1 MTLIDRQADL
11 DRVLAALAPATT
23 IALDTEFLWERTYH
37 PTLALVQ
44 VAARD
49 PGGEA
54 QAFAVDPLRVDLTPL
69 TRLLAEP
76 GRLKVVHAG
85 RIDLELF
92 HARLGAPMG
101 PVFDT
106 QRAAALAGHGHQVGY
121 ANLVEALTG
130 RRLKKT
136 EQWSDWTRRPLR
148 PEQVSYALDD
158 VVPLLVV
165 HDRLLERLREA
176 GRLAWAE
183 EEMAPLTDPA
193 SYAPVPDEELWRRV
207 KNRRG
212 LDRRALGVLRALAV
226 WRERTSRERDLRPGF
241 VVKDPVLV
249 ELARR
254 APTSRGQLEHVRGL
268 HPGELKKSAEGL
280 LDAIRAALAL
290 PDDALPPADR
300 RPAGPDP
307 GPAVELMRAYVGA
320 RAAEAGVAPETL
332 ATTRDLERLARAHL
346 RGEAPE
352 VIGDDDDDEG
362 DGHDVLRGW
371 RGALVGRDL
380 LRLLEGKVSLRIDPA
395 RGSLRVDG

>member
-1 MTLIDRQADL
+1 MTLIDRQDDL

-49 PGGEA
+49 DRGEV
-54 QAFAVDPLRVDLTPL
+54 QAFAVDPLRVDLGPL
-69 TRLLAEP
+69 ERLLGEP

-92 HARLGAPMG
+92 QARLGAPLG

-106 QRAAALAGHGHQVGY
+106 QRAAALVGHGHQVGY
-121 ANLVEALTG
+121 ANLVEALVG

-165 HDRLLERLREA
+165 RDRLEERLREA

-193 SYAPVPDEELWRRV
+193 TYVRVPDEELWRRV
-207 KNRRG
+207 KTRRG
-212 LDRRALGVLRALAV
+212 LDRRALGVLRALTV
-226 WRERTSRERDLRPGF
+226 WREETSRARDLRPGF

-254 APTSRGQLEHVRGL
+254 APTSRAQLEHVRGL
-268 HPGELKKSAEGL
+268 HPGELKKSADGL
-280 LDAIRAALAL
+280 LAAIRAALAL

-300 RPAGPDP
+300 RPTGPDP
-307 GPAVELMRAYVGA
+307 GPAVELMRAYVAA
-320 RAAEAGVAPETL
+320 RAAEAGIAPETL

-346 RGEAPE
+346 RGDAPE
-352 VIGDDDDDEG
+352 VLDEG
-362 DGHDVLRGW
+362 DEDDGERHDVLRGW
-371 RGALVGRDL
+371 RGALVGHDL

-395 RGSLRVDG
+395 RGSLRIDG